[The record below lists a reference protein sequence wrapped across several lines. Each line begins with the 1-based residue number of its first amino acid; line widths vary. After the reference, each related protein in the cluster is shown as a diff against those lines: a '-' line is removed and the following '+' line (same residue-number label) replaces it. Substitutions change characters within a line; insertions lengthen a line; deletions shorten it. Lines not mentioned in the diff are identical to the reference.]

1 MNDLNSFESF
11 ESFEI
16 VAIEV
21 AIFLVNVG
29 YALGL
34 R

>member
-1 MNDLNSFESF
+1 MNELNSF

-21 AIFLVNVG
+21 AIFLVNMG